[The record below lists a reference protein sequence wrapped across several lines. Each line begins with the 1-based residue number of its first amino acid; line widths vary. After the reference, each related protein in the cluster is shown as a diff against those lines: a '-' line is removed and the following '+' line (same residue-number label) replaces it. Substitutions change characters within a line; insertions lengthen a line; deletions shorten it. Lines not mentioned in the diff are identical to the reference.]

1 LCRPSTS
8 GRASQVPVYRANER
22 RVGRWSSDIDAP
34 PHGDRG
40 REGFR
45 LPSLRTVRA
54 VLPHTA
60 LQSLV
65 SASGVSRSGPDCALR
80 EPSKPCEGG
89 FGATFDAVTQRRHHA
104 SRPRETLRSALFDGV
119 PVADLSSVFSRRHYR
134 RARCIAP
141 NLSHPTSY
149 LPSHR
154 VGFAS
159 RPSHRSKAASVPY
172 EGSDSRR
179 AHAARRVSPLTPPC
193 LPAIPI
199 PTTRSVRGS
208 LSQSSQ
214 RPRSFQA
221 SPSSSRL
228 ATATRRIRF
237 VLLQTGSSL
246 PVAPHPGSRRRSYLR
261 LHGCDTP

>member
-1 LCRPSTS
+1 
-8 GRASQVPVYRANER
+8 
-22 RVGRWSSDIDAP
+22 
-34 PHGDRG
+34 
-40 REGFR
+40 
-45 LPSLRTVRA
+45 VRA

-65 SASGVSRSGPDCALR
+65 SSSGVSRSGPGRALR
-80 EPSKPCEGG
+80 ERSKPCEGG
-89 FGATFDAVTQRRHHA
+89 CRAAFDAVTQRRHHA
-104 SRPRETLRSALFDGV
+104 IRPRETLRSACFDGV
-119 PVADLSSVFSRRHYR
+119 PVADLSSAFSRRQYR
-134 RARCIAP
+134 RARCITP
-141 NLSHPTSY
+141 VLSHPTSC

-154 VGFAS
+154 SGFAS

-199 PTTRSVRGS
+199 PTTRSVRRS

-214 RPRSFQA
+214 RPRPFQA

-228 ATATRRIRF
+228 ATGTRRIRF
-237 VLLQTGSSL
+237 VLLRTGSSP
-246 PVAPHPGSRRRSYLR
+246 PVAPHPSSRRRSYLR
-261 LHGCDTP
+261 LHGYDTP